1 MTSAADRGQASPSGA
16 FDRAEGKAFGARHQ
30 GGQVQA
36 LGDQEV
42 RHEGGRLEAS
52 LREGCGAVELQISGP
67 EGSLRLEFDRSQLTP
82 AFVRSVLRRK
92 LTRYGDSLGGKSRR
106 KGRPGKEEG

>member
-1 MTSAADRGQASPSGA
+1 MQAVVA
-16 FDRAEGKAFGARHQ
+16 
-30 GGQVQA
+30 
-36 LGDQEV
+36 QEV
-42 RHEGGRLEAS
+42 RREGGGLEGA

-92 LTRYGDSLGGKSRR
+92 LKRYGGSLGGKSRR
-106 KGRPGKEEG
+106 KGRPGKEKEEE